1 MSTSA
6 SDDSASDEQH
16 GEILKA
22 SSPGQEQIRIGMEV
36 ASLDGQSLGR
46 VKEIQEGE
54 FLLDRPM
61 ARDLWVPFSAV
72 LATEDYTGNVR
83 GPVQPTSVV
92 LEVSSA
98 HVDRQGWRHG

>member
-6 SDDSASDEQH
+6 SDESADEPQR

-22 SSPGQEQIRIGMEV
+22 SSPGLNEIKIGMEV
-36 ASLDGQSLGR
+36 KSLDGQSIGH
-46 VKEIQEGE
+46 VKATVKDE

-72 LATEDYTGNVR
+72 LATEDYSAVH

-98 HVDRQGWRHG
+98 HVDRQGWRHA

>member
-6 SDDSASDEQH
+6 NDDSAGDEQH

-22 SSPGQEQIRIGMEV
+22 SSPGREQIQVGMQV
-36 ASLDGQSLGR
+36 TSLDGQSLGR
-46 VKEIQEGE
+46 VKELAQEE

-61 ARDLWVPFSAV
+61 ARDLWVPYTAV
-72 LATEDYTGNVR
+72 LATQDYTANTR

-98 HVDRQGWRHG
+98 HVEAQGWRHS